1 MLRRD
6 RQIRTVI
13 HQLADAGLF
22 ALAFWM
28 AYALRSNPDIITW
41 LKLEP
46 ASPFE
51 NFAWL
56 YLVLIPATPLVLE
69 SQGFYDHSPL
79 CSRGAI
85 LWPLFKG
92 CVLITVGLMLTVY
105 VFHLIVA
112 RGIFISF
119 GCIGFCMA
127 YLKEELIRL
136 VLKSKMAQLHYKRR
150 FILVGT
156 DREIAKIRK
165 GLKDRT
171 DESVEIVAE
180 LNLLE
185 TPVQQIVSML
195 HHYSVYGVI
204 LSARHTYF
212 EQVEYVIRACELEG
226 VEAWLVADF
235 FATQISRTSF
245 DELLDRPLLIF
256 RTAPETSWQSVIKH
270 VMDLAGSF
278 VLLILLSP
286 LFLLIAIAIKIAS
299 PGPVFFCQQRSGQNG
314 APFTLYKFRTMITNA
329 EQFKHELEA
338 MNEMSGPVFKVTND
352 PRITRVGRW
361 LRRYS
366 LDELPQLFNVLRG
379 EMSLVGP
386 RPLPVDE
393 VKRFND
399 LAHRRRLSVNP
410 GITCLWQI
418 SGRNQIKDFKH
429 WVRLDLEY
437 IDNWSLWLDFKIL
450 LRTIPAVF
458 AATGAK

>member
-1 MLRRD
+1 MLKRD

-13 HQLADAGLF
+13 HQLADASLF
-22 ALAFWM
+22 AMAFWA
-28 AYALRSNPDIITW
+28 AYALRANPDIIVW
-41 LKLEP
+41 LRLEP
-46 ASPFE
+46 TSPFT

-79 CSRGAI
+79 SPRRVI

-112 RGIFISF
+112 RAIFIAF
-119 GCIGFCMA
+119 GCLGFGMV
-127 YLKEELIRL
+127 YLKEELVRW
-136 VLKSKMAQLHYKRR
+136 VLKSKMAQLQYRRR
-150 FILVGT
+150 FIIVG
-156 DREIAKIRK
+156 DEREIAKMRK
-165 GLKDRT
+165 ELKERT

-204 LSARHTYF
+204 LNAKHTYF
-212 EQVEYVIRACELEG
+212 EQVEYVIRVCELEG
-226 VEAWLVADF
+226 VEVWLVADF
-235 FATQISRTSF
+235 FTTQISRTSF
-245 DELLDRPLLIF
+245 DELLDRPLLVF
-256 RTAPETSWQSVIKH
+256 RTTPETSWQSVIKH
-270 VMDLAGSF
+270 VMDFVGAF

-286 LFLLIAIAIKIAS
+286 LFLLIAVAIKLIS
-299 PGPVFFCQQRSGQNG
+299 PGPVLFQQQRSGQNG

-338 MNEMSGPVFKVTND
+338 MNEMTGPVFKVTND
-352 PRITRVGRW
+352 PRVTRIGKW

-366 LDELPQLFNVLRG
+366 FDELPQLYNVLRG

-393 VKRFND
+393 VRRFSD
-399 LAHRRRLSVNP
+399 LAHRRRLSVKP
-410 GITCLWQI
+410 GLTCLWQI
-418 SGRNQIKDFKH
+418 SGRNQIVDFKE

-437 IDNWSLWLDFKIL
+437 IDNWSLWLDLKIL